1 MTIATRLADADA
13 WLLDRVFQPLSD
25 RLDGSPSAFDVGLSL
40 QLGAVVLE
48 LASDTALYAAGMLS
62 LAYGVYCGFSAAC
75 GMWFYVYVGRLRT
88 MVAPGRLNPLRP
100 MFQAL
105 RLLGLGFAAWSVF
118 CSATS
123 EAAAALAYGLTA
135 VSNLAFVAGMYL
147 VSCRRPP
154 PGERRRAWAGFRRE
168 APGLG

>member
-1 MTIATRLADADA
+1 MTVAERLAAVDA
-13 WLLDRVFQPLSD
+13 WLLDQVFQPLSD

-48 LASDTALYAAGMLS
+48 LASDAALYAAGMLS
-62 LAYGVYCGFSAAC
+62 VTDGVYDGFSVAC
-75 GMWFYVYVGRLRT
+75 GMWFYVYVGRLRG
-88 MVAPGRLNPLRP
+88 MVSAGRPNPLRP
-100 MFQAL
+100 MFRVL
-105 RLLGLGFAAWSVF
+105 RLLGLAFAAWSVF
-118 CSATS
+118 SSATS
-123 EAAAALAYGLTA
+123 DADGALSYGLTA
-135 VSNLAFVAGMYL
+135 LSNLAFIAGMYL